1 MSQPIHFIPEAN
13 EANEPSEKKCY
24 PRIPNTHIHYLCD
37 TCYIACDKAYD
48 PAKPDNRD
56 MALCLCPCAL
66 VLDILCCIPMTF
78 GYYTITI
85 PTK

>member
-1 MSQPIHFIPEAN
+1 MSQ
-13 EANEPSEKKCY
+13 ANEPIEETQEKKCVT
-24 PRIPNTHIHYLCD
+24 RIPNTHIHYLCD
-37 TCYIACDKAYD
+37 TCYIACNKPYD

-78 GYYTITI
+78 GCYNIEI